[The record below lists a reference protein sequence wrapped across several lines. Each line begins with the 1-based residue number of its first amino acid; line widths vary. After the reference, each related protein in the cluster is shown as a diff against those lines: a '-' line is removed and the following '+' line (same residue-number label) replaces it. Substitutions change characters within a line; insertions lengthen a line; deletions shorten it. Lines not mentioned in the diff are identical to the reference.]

1 MPWRVNQWLSS
12 ARVLI
17 GSVQTDPAHS
27 GGLVERTIRLAE
39 PTGLRRDQ
47 RASERRRT
55 SLPGRLVWRDGRRAT
70 RFASVLIRNV
80 SEHGA
85 YVECISGTPI
95 PLYRLVVLQAETE
108 VPGSR
113 DLPEALQ
120 HGRILTA
127 VYRVGARQQ
136 STGIPEGYALRLL
149 IEPRRVCAANPSRTP
164 AEVSA

>member
-1 MPWRVNQWLSS
+1 MAVGTSLWQSS
-12 ARVLI
+12 ARNLI
-17 GSVQTDPAHS
+17 GNVQTNPSHA
-27 GGLVERTIRLAE
+27 GGTVERIIRLAE
-39 PTGLRRDQ
+39 PAGPRRDQ

-55 SLPGRLVWRDGRRAT
+55 SLPGRLVWRDARRAT

-95 PLYRLVVLQAETE
+95 PLYRLVVLQTEPE

-113 DLPEALQ
+113 DLPDALQ
-120 HGRILTA
+120 RGRILTA
-127 VYRVGARQQ
+127 VYRVGTPQP

-149 IEPRRVCAANPSRTP
+149 IEPRRERAAHPSRTP